1 MSSRQEEKAA
11 RRAEREAREKAEAA
25 KAARTRRLQLVAGGV
40 LAVAAIA
47 AVIVALAGGGGDDGD
62 SGENGAQEASS
73 SVAIPRREIN
83 DLSAAAKEAGCKL
96 EEFESEGREHDEK
109 AFTGYKTNPPTS
121 GTHNPVPAED
131 GIYPPGS
138 EPAIGNWVHALEH
151 GRIIYQYKPGTPK
164 RRIDQLETLVN
175 EDFRGASGYHQIA
188 MQNNS
193 EMKHAVAAVGWT
205 RVLGCDEFTDKTFDA
220 FRAFRDTYVDKGPEF
235 IP

>member
-1 MSSRQEEKAA
+1 VSSRQEEKAA

-40 LAVAAIA
+40 LAVAAVA
-47 AVIVALAGGGGDDGD
+47 AVVVALAGGGGDGGGGGGD
-62 SGENGAQEASS
+62 PEDAGAG
-73 SVAIPRREIN
+73 VPIPARQIS
-83 DLSAAAKEAGCKL
+83 DLDAAAKAAGCRL
-96 EEFESEGREHDEK
+96 RSFESEGREHSEETFDD
-109 AFTGYKTNPPTS
+109 YKTNPPTS
-121 GTHNPVPAED
+121 GTHSPVPAED

-138 EPAIGNWVHALEH
+138 EPAVNNWVHSLEH

-175 EDFRGASGYHQIA
+175 EDFRGASGYHQLA
-188 MQNNS
+188 MQNNTK
-193 EMKHAVAAVGWT
+193 MPFAVAAVGWT
-205 RVLGCDEFTDKTFDA
+205 RYLGCDKFTDATFDA

>member
-47 AVIVALAGGGGDDGD
+47 AVVVALAGGGGDSGSD
-62 SGENGAQEASS
+62 SGDAAEASA
-73 SVAIPRREIN
+73 SVPIPARKVN
-83 DLSAAAKEAGCKL
+83 DLDAAVKAAGCEL
-96 EEFESEGREHDEK
+96 RSFESEGREHSEDT
-109 AFTGYKTNPPTS
+109 FTGYKTNPPTS
-121 GTHNPVPAED
+121 GTHNPVAAED
-131 GIYPPGS
+131 GIYPPGN
-138 EPAIGNWVHALEH
+138 EPAVNNWVHALEH

-164 RRIDQLETLVN
+164 RRADQLETLVN
-175 EDFRGASGYHQIA
+175 EDFRGASGYHQMA

-193 EMKHAVAAVGWT
+193 EMPYAVAAVAWT
-205 RVLGCDEFTDKTFDA
+205 RFVGCKEYTDEVFDA
-220 FRAFRDTYVDKGPEF
+220 FRAFRDTYVDKAPEF